1 MKVNLA
7 IYVLIS
13 AVACPGALLAETE
26 TILLLHTNDFHDHI
40 RESPADCGGLPY
52 VSGYVQSVKSKRRD
66 VLLLDGGD
74 VLNKG
79 DLVSHVTKGSVM
91 YSAMKRIGYDVG
103 APGNH
108 DFTYGLDNL
117 YSNMAVAGF
126 PIVCAN
132 AVSTSDRPLKLP
144 KSVVVEVDGI
154 SVGVIGATTT
164 SGGGSAPWR
173 VLSLE
178 ETGQALAAEA
188 ERLEP
193 QVQLTIVVIHRG
205 SNDCRALAKAAPGVD
220 VFVAAHTH
228 EALQQPLVVDQSDT
242 LIVEAGS
249 NANYVGRL
257 ELTIDVESEDIVAHR
272 GELVRLDHDTTPCDE
287 AMASWVRD
295 VEQTECPMAS
305 RVFGKCEKGLNRN
318 RIAEVTAKA
327 LSLSADTEI
336 GLCNTKFAFG
346 GLMEGQV
353 IDLNAIF
360 TTHVYT
366 AREVYRIRLTG
377 AQLIQYLDATTSAKY
392 APRWHGFQAQID
404 ARRQPGSRVTSSDLE
419 PSRVYRVAL
428 TGNELPVLKKA
439 LSLSDD
445 ALGTAALG
453 FDVVDAWVDA
463 FDKLGIAEPETAS
476 P

>member
-1 MKVNLA
+1 MKVSHVLCALVCA
-7 IYVLIS
+7 I
-13 AVACPGALLAETE
+13 ACSGALLADTE
-26 TILLLHTNDFHDHI
+26 TVLLLHTNDFHDHI
-40 RESPADCGGLPY
+40 RESPSHCGGLPY
-52 VSGYVQSVKSKRRD
+52 VSGYIQSVKSKRSD

-79 DLVSHVTKGSVM
+79 DFVSHVTKGSVM

-103 APGNH
+103 VPGNH

-164 SGGGSAPWR
+164 SGGVSEPWR

-178 ETGQALAAEA
+178 ETGQVLAAEA

-193 QVQLTIVVIHRG
+193 QVQLTVVLIHRG

-228 EALQQPLVVDQSDT
+228 EALQQPIVVDESDT

-287 AMASWVRD
+287 SMASWIRE
-295 VEQTECPMAS
+295 VEQKECPMAS

-327 LSLSADTEI
+327 LCLSADVEI
-336 GLCNTKFAFG
+336 GLCNTTFAFG
-346 GLMEGQV
+346 GLIEGQV

-366 AREVYRIRLTG
+366 AREVFRIRLTG

-392 APRWHGFQAQID
+392 APQWYGFQAQID

-419 PSRVYRVAL
+419 PARVYHVAL
-428 TGNELPVLKKA
+428 TGNELPPLKKA
-439 LSLSDD
+439 LSLSDE
-445 ALGTAALG
+445 ALGTVAQD
-453 FDVVDAWVDA
+453 FNVVDAWVDA
-463 FDKLGIAEPETAS
+463 FDKLGIAVSES
-476 P
+476 YCQ